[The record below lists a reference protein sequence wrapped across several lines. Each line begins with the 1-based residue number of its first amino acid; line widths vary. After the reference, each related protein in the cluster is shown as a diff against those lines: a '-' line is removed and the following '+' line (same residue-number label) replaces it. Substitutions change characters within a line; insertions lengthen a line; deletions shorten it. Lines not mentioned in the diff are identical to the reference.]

1 MSDAIFTIFR
11 LWRRSAR
18 DTCRL
23 QLAMLPALG
32 CTAFR
37 STFAAGD
44 DSPPLVVVQ
53 AIKPS
58 SSYTVLIS
66 AAQSP
71 PVDWRTCAFSDML
84 WSLFLVSLTAEAD
97 DNGPLCLARCL
108 AIGTF
113 LFCPRRFPAAY
124 GRTHASSRP
133 KLSTLSEYLPKISCI
148 CLDM

>member
-1 MSDAIFTIFR
+1 MLSDAIFTIFR

-37 STFAAGD
+37 STFAVGD

-84 WSLFLVSLTAEAD
+84 WSLLLVSLTAQSD

-113 LFCPRRFPAAY
+113 LFCPRRFFCGLRAHP
-124 GRTHASSRP
+124 
-133 KLSTLSEYLPKISCI
+133 TLVQSKTLNAIRVILIYFPQHL
-148 CLDM
+148 